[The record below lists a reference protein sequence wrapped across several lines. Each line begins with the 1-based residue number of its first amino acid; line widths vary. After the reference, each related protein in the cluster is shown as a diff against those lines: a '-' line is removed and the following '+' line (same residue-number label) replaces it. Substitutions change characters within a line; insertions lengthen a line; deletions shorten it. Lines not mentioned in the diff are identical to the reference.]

1 MKKVFSLKHA
11 KDMTKGHNIKVT
23 LKKNYKGISLFAK
36 KPIKKG
42 SVVAYYKFLVHKYD
56 DNFEGEN
63 NNMYTMTVYGKTGRA
78 RDTVMGDIYDGSL
91 APPKNGIT
99 YWAYFSNEPSGDQ
112 KENVYLDINTLCN
125 YKNRSRVKAGDTMV
139 YKLVAS
145 RDIKPNEEITWCY
158 GDYYNRNYKANC

>member
-1 MKKVFSLKHA
+1 
-11 KDMTKGHNIKVT
+11 
-23 LKKNYKGISLFAK
+23 
-36 KPIKKG
+36 
-42 SVVAYYKFLVHKYD
+42 
-56 DNFEGEN
+56 
-63 NNMYTMTVYGKTGRA
+63 MYTMTVYGKSGRA

-91 APPKNGIT
+91 EPPKNGIT

-112 KENVYLDINTLCN
+112 KENVYLDINTKCN
-125 YKNRSRVKAGDTMV
+125 YKNRNRVKVGDTMI

>member
-11 KDMTKGHNIKVT
+11 KDMAKGHNIKVT
-23 LKKNYKGISLFAK
+23 LKKNYKGVSLFAK

-63 NNMYTMTVYGKTGRA
+63 NNMYTMTVYGKSGRA

-125 YKNRSRVKAGDTMV
+125 YKNRSTVKAGDTMV

-158 GDYYNRNYKANC
+158 GEYYNRNYKANC